1 MTHDARIYLDN
12 AATSFPKP
20 PQVHEAMLRFTTHIG
35 ASPGRGAYRESREA
49 SRLLMQCRQRIV
61 QLINGERPENV
72 IFALNAT
79 DALNL
84 AIRGVLEAAG
94 QPAHAVTTY
103 MDHNSVLRP
112 LHALMERTALHVSR
126 VRCDP
131 ATGLVDPND
140 IRKVITPDTKLVA
153 VAHGSNVCGTLQP
166 IRRIGAICRER
177 DIVFLVDGAQTVGH
191 VPVDVQSDLID
202 LLAFPGHKGL
212 LGPLGTGGLYIR
224 PGIETRMVTVRE
236 GGTGSASE
244 LDRQPQFMPDRFE
257 PGSHNVVGIVGLSAA
272 VKWILDQGVTH
283 LWAHERELMSAMLD
297 GLSELVDVHRL
308 ALQGPAGLENRC
320 GVFCVRMEGFDDPRD
335 LSNRLERRH
344 GILTRP
350 GLHCAPLAHKT
361 LGTYDTGGG
370 TRLSVGPFIRTHD
383 VRVACDA
390 LAQIACPTV
399 MA

>member
-1 MTHDARIYLDN
+1 MKQRARIYMDN

-20 PQVHEAMLRFTTHIG
+20 PRVHEAMLRFATEVG
-35 ASPGRGAYRESREA
+35 ASPGRGGYRESQEA
-49 SRLLMQCRQRIV
+49 SRRLKQCRRRLV
-61 QLINGERPENV
+61 RLFNGALPEHV
-72 IFALNAT
+72 IFTLNCS

-94 QPAHAVTTY
+94 QPAHAITTY

-112 LHALMERTALHVSR
+112 LHALAQRTQLRVSR

-131 ATGLVDPND
+131 VTGLVDPDD
-140 IRKVITPDTKLVA
+140 ILKVISPDTKLVA

-177 DIVFLVDGAQTVGH
+177 DITLLVDAAQTLGH
-191 VPVDVQSDLID
+191 VPIDVQADLID

-224 PGIETRMVTVRE
+224 PGIEKRMRTVRE

-244 LDRQPQFMPDRFE
+244 LDRQPDFMPDRFE
-257 PGSHNVVGIVGLSAA
+257 PGSHNAIGIAGLCES

-283 LWAHERELMSAMLD
+283 LWSHERKLMSAMLE
-297 GLSELVDVHRL
+297 GLLELVDVHRL
-308 ALQGPAGLENRC
+308 SLYGPAGLENRC
-320 GVFCVRMEGFDDPRD
+320 GVYSVRMDGFDHPQD
-335 LSNRLERRH
+335 LSDRLERRH
-344 GILTRP
+344 GILTRS

-361 LGTYDTGGG
+361 LGTYDLEGS
-370 TRLSVGPFIRTHD
+370 TRLSVGPLLGVHD
-383 VRVACDA
+383 VQVACDA